1 MREDGAHISEEQE
14 QEAHDY
20 VVKAAGC
27 FQKAFGRGDAHI
39 IQRLHNRL
47 RKSLQRKAK
56 PALMSKMLIT
66 EENEKQG
73 TILSQFRQKLEGKFL
88 LEKEM
93 PKKVDTLSHL
103 RNTES

>member
-1 MREDGAHISEEQE
+1 MREDGGIVTEQQE

-47 RKSLQRKAK
+47 RK
-56 PALMSKMLIT
+56 AL
-66 EENEKQG
+66 
-73 TILSQFRQKLEGKFL
+73 
-88 LEKEM
+88 
-93 PKKVDTLSHL
+93 
-103 RNTES
+103 

>member
-1 MREDGAHISEEQE
+1 MREDGGLVSEQQE

-47 RKSLQRKAK
+47 RK
-56 PALMSKMLIT
+56 AL
-66 EENEKQG
+66 
-73 TILSQFRQKLEGKFL
+73 
-88 LEKEM
+88 
-93 PKKVDTLSHL
+93 
-103 RNTES
+103 